1 MTLHAGTEP
10 IARRA
15 YPVAAHHQT
24 ELQRQTDVLLDA
36 GLIRHSF
43 SAFAA
48 PVLFAPKEDGKLRL
62 CIDYR
67 LLNAR
72 TVRDRFPTPTA
83 GDLISRTRGA
93 KLFSKID
100 LHSGFHQLR
109 MREED
114 IHKTAFVTPSGHY
127 EWVCAPFG
135 LSATPSAF
143 QRFMSFVLRDHI
155 KAGYCVVYC
164 DDIAIFSFSDDP
176 REHLSR
182 LEAVLQS
189 LREHQLLAKGA
200 KCELFRREIE
210 FLGFLV
216 SGKGVRPVEAKVEAI
231 TRLQAPETVSHL
243 RSFLGMTNF
252 FHHHIPSYSEIAAPL
267 TDLLKGVVPGRRR
280 LLWSLGCQASF
291 ERLKE
296 ALVSALVLRHFDPNL
311 RTAVHVDGSQNA
323 VGAVL
328 LQWEEGEVT
337 PRPVCFLSRKL
348 QGAQYRYDARNVEAL
363 AAQVALAAWRPL
375 LYGVKFELLSDHSSL
390 THLFTQKAPSQ
401 RILRMCEFFADFD
414 FEVIRFVRGADAAV
428 PDFLSRPWEEPASFL
443 HVFSHSRGFS
453 GNSLAGA

>member
-1 MTLHAGTEP
+1 M
-10 IARRA
+10 
-15 YPVAAHHQT
+15 
-24 ELQRQTDVLLDA
+24 
-36 GLIRHSF
+36 
-43 SAFAA
+43 
-48 PVLFAPKEDGKLRL
+48 
-62 CIDYR
+62 
-67 LLNAR
+67 
-72 TVRDRFPTPTA
+72 
-83 GDLISRTRGA
+83 
-93 KLFSKID
+93 
-100 LHSGFHQLR
+100 
-109 MREED
+109 
-114 IHKTAFVTPSGHY
+114 
-127 EWVCAPFG
+127 
-135 LSATPSAF
+135 
-143 QRFMSFVLRDHI
+143 
-155 KAGYCVVYC
+155 
-164 DDIAIFSFSDDP
+164 
-176 REHLSR
+176 
-182 LEAVLQS
+182 
-189 LREHQLLAKGA
+189 AKGA

-375 LYGVKFELLSDHSSL
+375 LYGVKFEFLSDHSSL
-390 THLFTQKAPSQ
+390 THLFTQKAPS
-401 RILRMCEFFADFD
+401 
-414 FEVIRFVRGADAAV
+414 
-428 PDFLSRPWEEPASFL
+428 
-443 HVFSHSRGFS
+443 
-453 GNSLAGA
+453 